1 MRTIQTTSG
10 ADVVIDA
17 DEPVMLDLLDAIRE
31 TLEARTPEYDTED
44 AVGEIRALVAQM
56 TPEETAGL
64 LREFMHFAWFR
75 YDEDLREISAKLK
88 QARA

>member
-1 MRTIQTTSG
+1 MRTIETTSG
-10 ADVVIDA
+10 AQVTVDA

-31 TLEARTPEYDTED
+31 TLESRATDYDTED

-75 YDEDLREISAKLK
+75 YDEDLRDISAKLK
-88 QARA
+88 NVR